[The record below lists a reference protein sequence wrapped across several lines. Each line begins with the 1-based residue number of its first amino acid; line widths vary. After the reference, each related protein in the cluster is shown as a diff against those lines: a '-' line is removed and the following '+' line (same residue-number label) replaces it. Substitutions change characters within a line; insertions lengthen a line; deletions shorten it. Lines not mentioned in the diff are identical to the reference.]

1 MPNNLA
7 VKCKRKK
14 DFFLDFYKVFPN
26 KLLLLTQRLHISK
39 ILVQKKEK
47 WEKKK
52 KPSKKTQSKT
62 YLIRFVLLNWEI
74 EELKNYI

>member
-39 ILVQKKEK
+39 ILVQKKESG
-47 WEKKK
+47 KKK
-52 KPSKKTQSKT
+52 KNPPKKPKAKHI
-62 YLIRFVLLNWEI
+62 L
-74 EELKNYI
+74 

>member
-39 ILVQKKEK
+39 ILVQKNEK

-52 KPSKKTQSKT
+52 KNPPKKPKAKHI
-62 YLIRFVLLNWEI
+62 L
-74 EELKNYI
+74 

>member
-52 KPSKKTQSKT
+52 KKKPPKKPKAKHI
-62 YLIRFVLLNWEI
+62 L
-74 EELKNYI
+74 